1 MGAFSPSLLFIPP
14 PSPSGIAPFT
24 PPSFRYT
31 YTCIS
36 SLLCAF
42 LLTISSSLFP
52 WRSFYFAQTYFILYL
67 LLANRIFLNV
77 RVAVILGERSSRVAQ
92 KDKVRPAIHILYYD
106 VFFFLL
112 CRQTFNSYFVISL
125 FRYSICLIINPTIVL
140 PVRFSARLIFYLFI
154 LSFVRLSDFP
164 FFPVFLL
171 TALFALAFLLNGLPS
186 LMNLWTTLIDVFLL
200 AERNW

>member
-31 YTCIS
+31 YLYSFSPVCLPSDHQFILLS
-36 SLLCAF
+36 LKVFLLCTNVLYFVPAPRE
-42 LLTISSSLFP
+42 SHLFERP
-52 WRSFYFAQTYFILYL
+52 RGRNPGGEFQPCRAEGQGAAGHPDIVLWR
-67 LLANRIFLNV
+67 
-77 RVAVILGERSSRVAQ
+77 
-92 KDKVRPAIHILYYD
+92 
-106 VFFFLL
+106 FFLL
-112 CRQTFNSYFVISL
+112 FRQTFHSYFVISL
-125 FRYSICLIINPTIVL
+125 FRYSFCLIINPTIVL

-200 AERNW
+200 AGRNW